1 LINKSSL
8 IIRLTIALALS
19 SFLFGVIY
27 SKLYYKSV
35 YADELAR
42 SKTTIEQIG
51 QTVSTTASIAAY
63 LEDADLAI
71 EVLNG
76 LISNDVI
83 LAAKIDTDTQTLAK
97 SLLYKGQP
105 GNQFVL
111 SHPFIPTANVGV
123 ILLVPNE
130 VFIRQQASS
139 IASDSVETL
148 VLLIIPMLILFVS
161 LAYIMITRPMG
172 VLFKQLLEIP
182 PGESQRLRS
191 PANHKDSEIGQ
202 VTKSINHLLDKTQS
216 LFNQEREL
224 RKAISVLEQRF
235 RLMFERASTPTLLV
249 KSSGLIELANDAAQD
264 LLVGLNVSAEETF
277 PECLMPLCKSPDS
290 LDSLINDATNQGQ
303 VKQMEIEFESALTH
317 LPVWLNIVI
326 IPTESEEGLYLQIFI
341 NDVSYR
347 RNMINEL
354 KQKAQFDP
362 LTNLN
367 NRYGAELKLRFWL
380 DNQIPFA
387 LLLVDL
393 DKFKPINDI
402 YGHNAGDE
410 MLKHIAANLK
420 ECVRNDDL
428 VARWGGDEFI
438 VAVPH
443 IAKDGL
449 QKIASHLVAKTAM
462 PMPYEKDNQSLE
474 LKVSASIG
482 IACYPD
488 HAETL
493 HELIEKADNAMYS
506 VKLATKNDF
515 AFYHL

>member
-1 LINKSSL
+1 MINKSSL
-8 IIRLTIALALS
+8 IIRLTITLAVS

-27 SKLYYKSV
+27 SKIYYKGV

-42 SKTTIEQIG
+42 SKTTINQIG
-51 QTVSTTASIAAY
+51 QTVSATASIAAY
-63 LEDADLAI
+63 LEDSDLAV

-83 LAAKIDTDTQTLAK
+83 LAAKIETDKQTLAK
-97 SLLYKGQP
+97 SLLFKEQP
-105 GNQFVL
+105 GNRFVL
-111 SHPFIPTANVGV
+111 THPFIPSASVGS
-123 ILLVPNE
+123 IIIVPNE

-139 IASDSVETL
+139 IASESVETL
-148 VLLIIPMLILFVS
+148 VLLIIPMLFLFLT

-172 VLFKQLLEIP
+172 ILFRQLLVIP
-182 PGESQRLRS
+182 PGESQRLVT
-191 PANHKDSEIGQ
+191 PANHSNSEIGQ
-202 VTKSINHLLDKTQS
+202 VTKSINFLLDKTQD
-216 LFNQEREL
+216 LFYQEREL
-224 RKAISVLEQRF
+224 RTAISLLEQRF

-249 KSSGLIELANDAAQD
+249 KATGQIELANEAAQD

-290 LDSLINDATNQGQ
+290 LQSLIDDATAQHQ
-303 VKQMEIEFESALTH
+303 VKQLEIEFESALTH

-326 IPTESEEGLYLQIFI
+326 IPTDSDEGLYLQVFI

-362 LTNLN
+362 LTGLN

-402 YGHNAGDE
+402 YGHNAGDA
-410 MLKHIAANLK
+410 MLKHIASNLK

-449 QKIASHLVAKTAM
+449 QKIASHLVSKAAQ
-462 PMPYEKDNQSLE
+462 PMSFEKDGELMQ

-482 IACYPD
+482 IATFPE
-488 HAETL
+488 HAESL

-506 VKLATKNDF
+506 VKMATKNDF

>member
-1 LINKSSL
+1 MINKSSL

-172 VLFKQLLEIP
+172 VLFKQLQEIP

-191 PANHKDSEIGQ
+191 PANHKESEIGQ

-303 VKQMEIEFESALTH
+303 VKQMEIEFESRFNASTCLA
-317 LPVWLNIVI
+317 
-326 IPTESEEGLYLQIFI
+326 E
-341 NDVSYR
+341 YR
-347 RNMINEL
+347 HHSDRE
-354 KQKAQFDP
+354 
-362 LTNLN
+362 
-367 NRYGAELKLRFWL
+367 
-380 DNQIPFA
+380 
-387 LLLVDL
+387 
-393 DKFKPINDI
+393 
-402 YGHNAGDE
+402 
-410 MLKHIAANLK
+410 
-420 ECVRNDDL
+420 
-428 VARWGGDEFI
+428 
-438 VAVPH
+438 
-443 IAKDGL
+443 
-449 QKIASHLVAKTAM
+449 
-462 PMPYEKDNQSLE
+462 
-474 LKVSASIG
+474 
-482 IACYPD
+482 
-488 HAETL
+488 
-493 HELIEKADNAMYS
+493 
-506 VKLATKNDF
+506 
-515 AFYHL
+515 

>member
-1 LINKSSL
+1 MINKSSL

-172 VLFKQLLEIP
+172 VLFKQLQEIP
-182 PGESQRLRS
+182 PGNLSACALR
-191 PANHKDSEIGQ
+191 
-202 VTKSINHLLDKTQS
+202 
-216 LFNQEREL
+216 
-224 RKAISVLEQRF
+224 
-235 RLMFERASTPTLLV
+235 
-249 KSSGLIELANDAAQD
+249 
-264 LLVGLNVSAEETF
+264 
-277 PECLMPLCKSPDS
+277 
-290 LDSLINDATNQGQ
+290 
-303 VKQMEIEFESALTH
+303 
-317 LPVWLNIVI
+317 
-326 IPTESEEGLYLQIFI
+326 
-341 NDVSYR
+341 
-347 RNMINEL
+347 
-354 KQKAQFDP
+354 
-362 LTNLN
+362 
-367 NRYGAELKLRFWL
+367 
-380 DNQIPFA
+380 
-387 LLLVDL
+387 
-393 DKFKPINDI
+393 PIT
-402 YGHNAGDE
+402 
-410 MLKHIAANLK
+410 
-420 ECVRNDDL
+420 
-428 VARWGGDEFI
+428 
-438 VAVPH
+438 
-443 IAKDGL
+443 
-449 QKIASHLVAKTAM
+449 KTA
-462 PMPYEKDNQSLE
+462 
-474 LKVSASIG
+474 
-482 IACYPD
+482 
-488 HAETL
+488 
-493 HELIEKADNAMYS
+493 
-506 VKLATKNDF
+506 KLAK
-515 AFYHL
+515 